1 MALSVDEKQKIAYLK
16 NIKLFTSLSDDELRQ
31 MSDKVTVK
39 RFRKNET
46 ILYEEDTTEFMYM
59 IFSGSVK
66 VIKTTGDGKEI
77 ILSVHQAG
85 NFFGEMSLIDG
96 KTLPASV
103 LATEESIISFVSKKD
118 FFSILFSQKKV
129 LENLLKI
136 LSSRLR
142 NSWETVKLLSYN
154 QASQRVRAL
163 FFMLAEEYGQQTE
176 EGIKLTIRLSHQDI
190 SEMTGMTRE
199 TVTRIL
205 DKWQKA
211 GEITILENKVIRLN
225 PSFHKRVDV

>member
-1 MALSVDEKQKIAYLK
+1 
-16 NIKLFTSLSDDELRQ
+16 
-31 MSDKVTVK
+31 
-39 RFRKNET
+39 
-46 ILYEEDTTEFMYM
+46 
-59 IFSGSVK
+59 
-66 VIKTTGDGKEI
+66 
-77 ILSVHQAG
+77 
-85 NFFGEMSLIDG
+85 
-96 KTLPASV
+96 
-103 LATEESIISFVSKKD
+103 
-118 FFSILFSQKKV
+118 V